1 MILTKANESLES
13 LDISENKKFKKEF
26 YELISNKYISN
37 PYSNLNTLRLGG
49 N

>member
-1 MILTKANESLES
+1 VILQKANESLES
-13 LDISENKKFKKEF
+13 LDLGENRKFGREV
-26 YELISNKYISN
+26 YELIANKYVSN